1 MTTSTVSPTTV
12 TTATADTPTGQRL
25 RALLAE
31 RESLEAQQ
39 RNIETALREVWQH
52 IADVATTSPTAIAT
66 TTAPGVTASA
76 VATTS
81 AVQRNQEMTA
91 A

>member
-1 MTTSTVSPTTV
+1 VTTSTVSPTTV
-12 TTATADTPTGQRL
+12 TTATADTPTGRRL
-25 RALLAE
+25 RELLAE
-31 RESLEAQQ
+31 RDALEAQAQ
-39 RNIETALREVWQH
+39 QSDVEAALRDVWQR
-52 IADVATTSPTAIAT
+52 IADIAT
-66 TTAPGVTASA
+66 TPRPTTRPGTAPA